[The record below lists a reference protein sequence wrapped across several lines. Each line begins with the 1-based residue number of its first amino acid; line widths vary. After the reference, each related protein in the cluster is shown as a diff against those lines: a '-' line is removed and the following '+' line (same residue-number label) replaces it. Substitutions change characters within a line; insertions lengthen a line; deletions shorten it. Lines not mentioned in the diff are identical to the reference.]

1 MSPRPRVAVV
11 VVAYE
16 SRDTLADC
24 LEALA
29 RDASV
34 PIETVVVDNAS
45 TDQSADLAR
54 ARFPAA
60 SVIANAENRGFAR
73 ACNQGARATHA
84 PLVLF
89 LNPDA
94 TLERGALGALAA
106 LFDARPRLGVAGPR
120 TLGAHGEIQVS
131 SGPDLSLQSEWRQR
145 WLVRGVAAR
154 DARALAEAEALHS
167 RERVVDWVSGACLMV
182 RRAAF
187 DAVTG
192 FDEGYF
198 LYEEDAD
205 LCRRVRAAGFEVVFT
220 PAAVA
225 RHALGRSMVRAPAR
239 ARLEYQRSHLRYY
252 RTYRGLPSNA
262 VLRVLLA
269 LRATAGVVRGTLTV
283 DASRSRES
291 LALLR
296 LALAGR

>member
-1 MSPRPRVAVV
+1 MSPSPRVAVV
-11 VVAYE
+11 VVSYE
-16 SRDTLADC
+16 SRDTLASC
-24 LEALA
+24 LEPLV
-29 RDASV
+29 RDGV

-45 TDQSADLAR
+45 TDGSADAVR
-54 ARFPAA
+54 AFFPAA
-60 SVIANAENRGFAR
+60 SVIANADNLGFAR
-73 ACNQGARATHA
+73 ACNQGASATRA
-84 PLVLF
+84 PLLLF

-94 TLERGALGALAA
+94 ALERGALKALDA

-120 TLGAHGEIQVS
+120 TLGARGEIQVS
-131 SGPDLSLQSEWRQR
+131 TGPDLSLVSEWRQR
-145 WLVRGVAAR
+145 RLVRGVAAR
-154 DARALAEAEALHS
+154 DPRALAQAEALHS
-167 RERVVDWVSGACLMV
+167 RERAVDWISGACLMV
-182 RRAAF
+182 SRAAF
-187 DAVTG
+187 DAVSG

-225 RHALGRSMVRAPAR
+225 RHALGRSMARAPER

-252 RTYRGLPSNA
+252 RTHRGLVPNA

-269 LRATAGVVRGTLTV
+269 LRATAGVARGALSA
-283 DASRSRES
+283 DASRRQES